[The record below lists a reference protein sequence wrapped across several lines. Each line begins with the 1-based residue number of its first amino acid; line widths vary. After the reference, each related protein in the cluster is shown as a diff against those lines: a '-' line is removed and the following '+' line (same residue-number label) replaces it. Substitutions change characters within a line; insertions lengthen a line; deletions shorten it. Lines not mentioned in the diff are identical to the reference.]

1 MESRFEEILDKIV
14 NEGNISREDALK
26 RINEKKKKMGGLL
39 TDDGAAH
46 LVAKEL
52 GLDVFENIDYKKPTL
67 EIKDI
72 SLEMRNVTITG
83 RVARMFPPREFTSK
97 DGRKGKMASIVLA
110 DKSGEIRVILWGDHV
125 QNIEKDKLKD
135 GQIIRIFYGY
145 IKEGLKGEP
154 ELHVGYRGR
163 IEVGP
168 KDVKAGDYPKIKTGL
183 IKINEIKPNMM
194 SVDTVG
200 AIQRLSP
207 TSEFKRQDGSQGKVC
222 NITLVDETGGIR
234 TVFWDDRVEIAE
246 KLSEGDTIKIE
257 GGYTR
262 VGLREEPE
270 LHVGK
275 LTNVTVNPDI
285 KIDVKITPQLRE
297 SFQELSVKIKDL
309 QPDMRSVNI
318 EGRVVSVSDA
328 REFTKKDGSSG
339 KMIPFT
345 IADDTG
351 GVRVVA
357 WGDHSE
363 TVSGISEGDT
373 VKIKR
378 AYTRTGL
385 QGEVEAHLG
394 RYSEVELNSAE
405 IEIPDV
411 KLVKPKATSIVRK
424 NIAELEKNQIVEI
437 RATLVQLYQ
446 RKPVYEACPK
456 CAKKVEKVND
466 EWTCKEHGAI
476 DKPVIRYVFSG
487 VLDDGKGVI
496 RGNFVGDAAQKL
508 LNMSPEQAYDL
519 IKKTNNQTEPL
530 KVKAPEVEGK
540 EIMAIGRV
548 VYNEYSKLLELN
560 VQDIKEANP
569 EEESKV
575 LLSKLNK
582 KKK

>member
-1 MESRFEEILDKIV
+1 LESRFEEILDKIV
-14 NEGNISREDALK
+14 SEGNISREDALK

-83 RVARMFPPREFTSK
+83 RVARIFPPREFTAK
-97 DGRKGKMASIVLA
+97 DGRKGKMVSIVLV
-110 DKSGEIRVILWGDHV
+110 DKSGEIRVVLWGEHV
-125 QNIEKDKLKD
+125 QNIDKGKLKE

-163 IEVGP
+163 IEVEP
-168 KDVKAGDYPKIKTGL
+168 KDVKESDYPKIKTGL
-183 IKINEIKPNMM
+183 IKIKEIKPNMT

-200 AIQRLSP
+200 VIQRLSS

-222 NITLVDETGGIR
+222 NITLIDETGGIR
-234 TVFWDDRVEIAE
+234 TVFWDDQVEIAE
-246 KLSEGDTIKIE
+246 RLSEGDTIKIE
-257 GGYTR
+257 GGYTK

-275 LTNVTVNPDI
+275 LTNVIVNPDI
-285 KIDVKITPQLRE
+285 KVDVKFTPQP
-297 SFQELSVKIKDL
+297 QGAPKELSVKIKDL
-309 QPDMRSVNI
+309 QPDIRSVNI
-318 EGRVVSVSDA
+318 EGRVVSVSNA

-339 KMIPFT
+339 KMISFT
-345 IADDTG
+345 IADETA

-357 WGDHSE
+357 WGDHAE
-363 TVSGISEGDT
+363 TVSGISEGDI

-394 RYSEVELNSAE
+394 RFSELELNTAE

-411 KLVKPKATSIVRK
+411 KPIKTKATSVTRK
-424 NIAELEKNQIVEI
+424 NISELEKNQIVEV

-456 CAKKVEKVND
+456 CAKKVEMVND
-466 EWTCKEHGAI
+466 EWTCKECGVV
-476 DKPVIRYVFSG
+476 KPVFRYFFSG

-508 LNMSPEQAYDL
+508 LGMSPEEAYNL
-519 IKKTNNQTEPL
+519 IKKTSNQIEPL
-530 KVKAPEVEGK
+530 KIKAPEVEGK
-540 EIMAIGRV
+540 EIIAVGKV

-560 VQDIKEANP
+560 VQDIKEPDP
-569 EEESKV
+569 EEESKI